1 MLVFGSVSETS
12 SVPDK
17 RRLFFCSGSYSTLQ
31 FSVRKV
37 VFSRGAMA
45 VMEADVAKLEAA
57 IKAATE
63 AGMDHEAGIGR
74 RKLAALQ

>member
-1 MLVFGSVSETS
+1 
-12 SVPDK
+12 
-17 RRLFFCSGSYSTLQ
+17 
-31 FSVRKV
+31 
-37 VFSRGAMA
+37 MA